1 MSGVSA
7 WLRRTPW
14 WGLGLAGLV
23 AVVAV
28 VIFATPHRIIAFQ
41 SQSETGGFAGAEH
54 READLALAEG
64 GLDFARGILLGLRSA
79 IPASGRPDIDEALGE
94 IERAREEVRAELNG
108 GSQVRVP
115 TKAGSGVSV
124 DITMDVA
131 PATPGTPELSAAERD
146 RIRNDVADDLR
157 KLAIGGMLLL
167 FIVPLLILA
176 LVAKFFIERSRAAER
191 EVVSTREEAES
202 QRLSRQLTEAKLQAL
217 QAQVE
222 PHFLYNT
229 LANVQAL
236 TETDPPR
243 AGAMVGHLIDYLRSA
258 LPRMRESTSTIG
270 QELDLVRAYL
280 SILKMRM
287 EDRLSFDITLPEA
300 LAVTPFPPLML
311 PSLVENAIKHGL
323 EPVRD
328 GGHIHLSVQER
339 DGRLRVVVA
348 DTGRG
353 VAESPAEGLGL
364 ANIRERLAALYGAEG
379 RLTLEANHPCGAI
392 ATLEIPQRSASAE
405 RARPPQLEAAATP
418 AKRAL
423 AAVGR
428 VERGWRRGLSYAFVA
443 VQIVLGVLVGLALA
457 GVLAGIV
464 TVNVGSHAVTGF
476 SGAAVG
482 ALGIGIAFL
491 VSMLVVALV
500 FVLIYGLGWLALGLA
515 IFIPI
520 AILVGMAPILAPLIL
535 VALAVWWWYRHRQ
548 GASAAKA
555 SGSAQ

>member
-1 MSGVSA
+1 MTGISG

-14 WGLGLAGLV
+14 WGLALAGLA

-28 VIFATPHRIIAFQ
+28 AIFATPHRIIAHQ
-41 SQSETGGFAGAEH
+41 SASATGGFAGAEK

-79 IPASGRPDIDEALGE
+79 IPESGRADIEEALRE
-94 IERAREEVRAELNG
+94 IDRAREEVRTELNE

-115 TKAGSGVSV
+115 AEAGLSQSGV
-124 DITMDVA
+124 IMKFTPTA
-131 PATPGTPELSAAERD
+131 PGAPELGAAERE
-146 RIRNDVADDLR
+146 RIRDEVADDLR
-157 KLAIGGMLLL
+157 KLAIGGLLLL

-176 LVAKFFIERSRAAER
+176 LVAKFFIERSRAAEQ

-270 QELDLVRAYL
+270 QELDLARAYL

-287 EDRLSFDITLPEA
+287 GERLSFDIALPEG
-300 LAVTPFPPLML
+300 LANTPFPPLML

-323 EPVRD
+323 EPVRE

-339 DGRLRVVVA
+339 EGRLRVVVS

-353 VAESPAEGLGL
+353 VAETPADGVGLG
-364 ANIRERLAALYGAEG
+364 NIRERLAALYGAEA
-379 RLTLEANHPCGAI
+379 RLTLEANHPHGAI
-392 ATLEIPQRSASAE
+392 AMLEIPLAQAGE
-405 RARPPQLEAAATP
+405 PVRPSQPQVAATP
-418 AKRAL
+418 ARRAL
-423 AAVGR
+423 AAVGK

-443 VQIVLGVLVGLALA
+443 VQILLGVLAGLALA
-457 GVLAGIV
+457 GVIAGIV
-464 TVNVGSHAVTGF
+464 SVNVGSHAVTGF

-491 VSMLVVALV
+491 VVMLVVALV
-500 FVLIYGLGWLALGLA
+500 FVLIYGLGWLAVGLA

-535 VALAVWWWYRHRQ
+535 VALAVWWWYRNRQ
-548 GASAAKA
+548 GPPAASA
-555 SGSAQ
+555 SGPAR

>member
-1 MSGVSA
+1 MTGISV

-14 WGLGLAGLV
+14 WGLALAGLA
-23 AVVAV
+23 AVVAIA
-28 VIFATPHRIIAFQ
+28 IFATPHRIIEQQ
-41 SQSETGGFAGAEH
+41 SAKATGGLATAQQ
-54 READLALAEG
+54 READLAIAEG
-64 GLDFARGILLGLRSA
+64 ALDFARGLVLGLRSA
-79 IPASGRPDIDEALGE
+79 IPQSGRADIDQALLE
-94 IERAREEVRAELNG
+94 IERAREEVRAELSG

-115 TKAGSGVSV
+115 AKAGSSVSV

-131 PATPGTPELSAAERD
+131 PAAPDAPELSAAERE

-191 EVVSTREEAES
+191 EVASTREEAES

-236 TETDPPR
+236 TEADPPR

-287 EDRLSFDITLPEA
+287 GDRLSFDIALPEG
-300 LAVTPFPPLML
+300 LATTPFPPLML

-323 EPVRD
+323 EPVRE

-339 DGRLRVVVA
+339 DGRLRVVVS

-353 VAESPAEGLGL
+353 VAQPPGEGVGL
-364 ANIRERLAALYGAEG
+364 ANIRERLAALYGGEG
-379 RLTLEANHPCGAI
+379 RLTLEANHPHGAI
-392 ATLEIPQRSASAE
+392 ATLEIPLAQAGE
-405 RARPPQLEAAATP
+405 PVRPSQPEVAATP
-418 AKRAL
+418 ARRAL
-423 AAVGR
+423 AAVGK

-443 VQIVLGVLVGLALA
+443 VQIVLGVLAGLALA
-457 GVLAGIV
+457 GVIAGIV
-464 TVNVGSHAVTGF
+464 SVNMGSHAVTGV

-482 ALGIGIAFL
+482 ALGIGIAFF
-491 VSMLVVALV
+491 VVMFVVALV
-500 FVLIYGLGWLALGLA
+500 FVLIYGLGWLAVGLA

-535 VALAVWWWYRHRQ
+535 VALALWWWYRNRQ
-548 GASAAKA
+548 GPPAASA
-555 SGSAQ
+555 SGPAR

>member
-1 MSGVSA
+1 MSGVSG

-14 WGLGLAGLV
+14 WGLALAGLA

-28 VIFATPHRIIAFQ
+28 VVFATPHRIISLQ
-41 SQSETGGFAGAEH
+41 SASATGGFEAAEK

-64 GLDFARGILLGLRSA
+64 GLDFARGILLGLRST
-79 IPASGRPDIDEALGE
+79 IPESGRADIEQALRE
-94 IERAREEVRAELNG
+94 IEVAREEVRSEL
-108 GSQVRVP
+108 
-115 TKAGSGVSV
+115 GSGSKVRASGSGLRV
-124 DITMDVA
+124 EIA
-131 PATPGTPELSAAERD
+131 PGASGEPELPAAERE
-146 RIRNDVADDLR
+146 RIRNDVTDDLR

-176 LVAKFFIERSRAAER
+176 LVAKFFIERSRAAEQ
-191 EVVSTREEAES
+191 EVASTREEAEN

-270 QELDLVRAYL
+270 QELDLARAYL

-287 EDRLSFDITLPEA
+287 GDRLSFDIALPEG
-300 LAVTPFPPLML
+300 LANTPFPPLML
-311 PSLVENAIKHGL
+311 PSLVENAVKHGL
-323 EPVRD
+323 EPVRE
-328 GGHIHLSVQER
+328 GGHIHLAVQER
-339 DGRLRVVVA
+339 DGRLRVVVS

-353 VAESPAEGLGL
+353 VPESPGEGVGL

-379 RLTLEANHPCGAI
+379 RLTLEANHPHGAI
-392 ATLEIPQRSASAE
+392 ATVEIPLGAGSPAP
-405 RARPPQLEAAATP
+405 ARPPQPEAATTP
-418 AKRAL
+418 ARRAL
-423 AAVGR
+423 AAVGK
-428 VERGWRRGLSYAFVA
+428 VERGWRRGLTYAFGA
-443 VQIVLGVLVGLALA
+443 VQIVLGVLAGLALA
-457 GVLAGIV
+457 GVIAGIGSV
-464 TVNVGSHAVTGF
+464 SVGSHSLTGF
-476 SGAAVG
+476 SGAALG

-491 VSMLVVALV
+491 VVMLVVAMV
-500 FVLIYGLGWLALGLA
+500 FVLIYGLGWLAVGLA

-520 AILVGMAPILAPLIL
+520 AILVGMAPIFAPLIL
-535 VALAVWWWYRHRQ
+535 VGLAIWWWVRHRRVAPA
-548 GASAAKA
+548 ASA
-555 SGSAQ
+555 SGSAR